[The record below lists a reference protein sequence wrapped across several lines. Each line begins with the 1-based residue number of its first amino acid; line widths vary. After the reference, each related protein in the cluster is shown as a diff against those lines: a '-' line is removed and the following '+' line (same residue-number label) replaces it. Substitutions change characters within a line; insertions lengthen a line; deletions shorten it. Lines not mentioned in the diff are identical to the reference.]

1 MTFGKFMKA
10 VGSAFMYFGIYLA
23 WQYFVVSSA
32 MTGAQ
37 VAFSLAGMKDII
49 AAALEGVEYSYDQ
62 IMEATLGATM
72 NASAWLLE
80 QTVLLTIVAG
90 VLAIATYVVMF
101 VFRKKN
107 PLREVGIAKM
117 PIPVYFGMVLFG
129 VALNLAVSFLLP
141 LIPFPEVLWD
151 NYAAQSEMLLG
162 ARVWTVIL
170 TVIIAPILEEVVFR
184 GLMHTRFKRCMP
196 VIVSMIISALIFGF
210 MHMALI
216 AVIYA
221 SLLGLLLAWVFEKY
235 NSLLASILVHFGFN
249 LCAILLEGFE
259 DIPLP
264 VCIAAVVISLI
275 GIVIVQ
281 ITGKGRIFKSRSKE
295 PALCDGVA
303 DA

>member
-10 VGSAFMYFGIYLA
+10 VGSAFMYFGIYIA

-37 VAFSLAGMKDII
+37 LALSFVRMKDII
-49 AAALEGVEYSYDQ
+49 NMSLEGVKYSYEQ
-62 IMEATLGATM
+62 IMEATLDATL

-90 VLAIATYVVMF
+90 VLAIATYVLIF
-101 VFRKKN
+101 VLRKKN
-107 PLREVGIAKM
+107 PLREVGIAKL
-117 PIPVYFGMVLFG
+117 PIPAYFGMVLFG
-129 VALNLAVSFLLP
+129 AALNLAVAFLLP
-141 LIPFPEVLWD
+141 LIPFPEALWE

-170 TVIIAPILEEVVFR
+170 TVVIAPILEEVVFR

-196 VIVSMIISALIFGF
+196 TVAAMIISALTFGV
-210 MHMALI
+210 MHGALI

-249 LCAILLEGFE
+249 LCAILLEGFS

-264 VCIAAVVISLI
+264 VCIAAVVVSLI
-275 GIVIVQ
+275 GIVAVQ
-281 ITGKGRIFKSRSKE
+281 LTAKGRIFKPRLTE
-295 PALCDGVA
+295 PALGDGGV